1 MEYDEDFG
9 AASDTQEV
17 QEMRYSYLKW
27 VAGILGIGALAK
39 LALLQYVTSLRAQ
52 ALESDGK
59 GDGGA
64 HSAPQP
70 RSAEIGRWLAQANQE
85 DDESQRL
92 AALSGARRR

>member
-1 MEYDEDFG
+1 MEYEEDFG

-59 GDGGA
+59 GDGDA